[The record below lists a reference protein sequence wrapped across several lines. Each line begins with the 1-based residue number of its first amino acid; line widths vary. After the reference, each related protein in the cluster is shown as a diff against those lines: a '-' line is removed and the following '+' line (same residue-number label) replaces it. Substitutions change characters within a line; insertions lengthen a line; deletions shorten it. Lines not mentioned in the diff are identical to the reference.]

1 MTTFNRDAHVLDGE
15 DRGRIDC
22 CRCDEY
28 ATMCEH
34 LKLYTGSVAFYYY
47 CSACWHTPGPN
58 APSPAER
65 TGLPAPGVACEVCRR
80 ESCKGHGRVA
90 PPGMR
95 PPARSRRQ
103 RRAP

>member
-34 LKLYTGSVAFYYY
+34 SKLYTGSVAFYYY

-65 TGLPAPGVACEVCRR
+65 TGLPAPGVKRPISDDDAYMARDHL
-80 ESCKGHGRVA
+80 ESIISKGDR
-90 PPGMR
+90 
-95 PPARSRRQ
+95 
-103 RRAP
+103 